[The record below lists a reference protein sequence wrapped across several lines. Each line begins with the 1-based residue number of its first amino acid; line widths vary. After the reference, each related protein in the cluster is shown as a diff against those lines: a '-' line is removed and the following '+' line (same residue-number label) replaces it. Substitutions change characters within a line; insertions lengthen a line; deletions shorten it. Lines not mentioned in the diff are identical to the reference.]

1 MEELSYNYQKLR
13 WIKRFITLVFGVII
27 WYLPIPWDITPDA
40 WHLFAIFITA
50 ILGVLLEAFSIFTAS
65 VIALVAVVLLRVLT
79 PEKAFSGFS
88 ESFIL
93 LILAAFLVAKGVIKS
108 GLGRRIAFLLI
119 RRFGKSTLN
128 LGYCLVVTDTILGPS
143 IPSNTARSGIM
154 YPITHALSLDTGSLP
169 TPEGRKKTGT
179 YLMMTYIAG
188 QTISSALWL
197 TGMAANPVGVGI
209 AAKFGVNINFGN
221 WFFVASVPC
230 IIALIAIPFVLYK
243 LFPPENKYT
252 PEAPEIARKGL
263 LEMGPMSRQEYIMGS
278 TFFGMI
284 LLWAFSP
291 ILNINLAIVAFL
303 GLAILI
309 LANVY
314 TIEDIRQ
321 GGGDAL
327 ETYIW
332 FAILYM
338 ISTALN
344 DMGFMKILGA
354 QLATYISGYNWVS
367 VYILLIVL
375 YILIHYLFV
384 SQTAH
389 LLALYAVFL
398 QVGVN
403 AGVPAALMAFML
415 SFATNLFAAIS
426 PQASSSNI
434 LFVGSGFLPSKD
446 IYKQGAVV
454 TVLNIV
460 IFLLATPWIMWA
472 SSL

>member
-1 MEELSYNYQKLR
+1 
-13 WIKRFITLVFGVII
+13 
-27 WYLPIPWDITPDA
+27 
-40 WHLFAIFITA
+40 
-50 ILGVLLEAFSIFTAS
+50 
-65 VIALVAVVLLRVLT
+65 
-79 PEKAFSGFS
+79 
-88 ESFIL
+88 
-93 LILAAFLVAKGVIKS
+93 
-108 GLGRRIAFLLI
+108 
-119 RRFGKSTLN
+119 
-128 LGYCLVVTDTILGPS
+128 
-143 IPSNTARSGIM
+143 
-154 YPITHALSLDTGSLP
+154 
-169 TPEGRKKTGT
+169 
-179 YLMMTYIAG
+179 MTYIAG

-197 TGMAANPVGVGI
+197 TGMAANPIGAGI
-209 AAKFGVNINFGN
+209 AAQFGVNMSFGN
-221 WFFVASVPC
+221 WVFVASVPC
-230 IIALIAIPFVLYK
+230 IIALIAIPFILYK
-243 LFPPENKYT
+243 LFPPGNKFT

-263 LEMGPMSRQEYIMGS
+263 LEMGPMGKQEWIMAG

-291 ILNINLAIVAFL
+291 VLNLNLAIVAFL

-314 TIEDIRQ
+314 TVEDIRQ

-338 ISTALN
+338 MSTALN
-344 DMGFMKILGA
+344 DMGFMKTLGA
-354 QLATYISGYNWVS
+354 QLATYISGYSWVT
-367 VYILLIVL
+367 VYILLTVL
-375 YILIHYLFV
+375 YIVIHYLFV

-398 QVGVN
+398 QVAVN

-415 SFATNLFAAIS
+415 AFATNLFAAIT
-426 PQASSSNI
+426 PQASSSNV

-446 IYKQGAVV
+446 IYKQGAIV

>member
-209 AAKFGVNINFGN
+209 AAQFGVNINFGN

-398 QVGVN
+398 QVAVN

>member
-1 MEELSYNYQKLR
+1 
-13 WIKRFITLVFGVII
+13 
-27 WYLPIPWDITPDA
+27 
-40 WHLFAIFITA
+40 
-50 ILGVLLEAFSIFTAS
+50 
-65 VIALVAVVLLRVLT
+65 
-79 PEKAFSGFS
+79 
-88 ESFIL
+88 
-93 LILAAFLVAKGVIKS
+93 
-108 GLGRRIAFLLI
+108 
-119 RRFGKSTLN
+119 
-128 LGYCLVVTDTILGPS
+128 
-143 IPSNTARSGIM
+143 
-154 YPITHALSLDTGSLP
+154 
-169 TPEGRKKTGT
+169 
-179 YLMMTYIAG
+179 
-188 QTISSALWL
+188 
-197 TGMAANPVGVGI
+197 
-209 AAKFGVNINFGN
+209 
-221 WFFVASVPC
+221 
-230 IIALIAIPFVLYK
+230 
-243 LFPPENKYT
+243 
-252 PEAPEIARKGL
+252 
-263 LEMGPMSRQEYIMGS
+263 
-278 TFFGMI
+278 
-284 LLWAFSP
+284 
-291 ILNINLAIVAFL
+291 
-303 GLAILI
+303 
-309 LANVY
+309 
-314 TIEDIRQ
+314 
-321 GGGDAL
+321 
-327 ETYIW
+327 
-332 FAILYM
+332 M

-398 QVGVN
+398 QVAVN